1 MNHRDQENEYDDID
15 DFLQA
20 IWLQKS
26 LSDNT
31 LAAYRRDLIKTER
44 WLRGNSKNLVSAS
57 GIDLH
62 EYMSNIFDNG
72 AASSSAARWL
82 SSIKGFYKYAISS
95 NKLSSDPSDT
105 LVHPKK
111 NRILPGS
118 LSSAE
123 VGLLLAA
130 PDLTT
135 SVGYRDRTM
144 LELLYA
150 CGLRITELVTIEFK
164 HANMRQGVIRILGK
178 GGKERLVPIG
188 EEALNWLGR
197 YISEVRGE
205 FPGSD
210 SRYLFLTKRGG
221 CMTRQNFWYSIKKY
235 AATAG
240 IKTTI
245 SPHTLRHAFATH
257 LLDNGADLR
266 AVQMMLGHSDLS
278 TTQIYTHIAQHRLK
292 DIHQKHHPRG

>member
-1 MNHRDQENEYDDID
+1 MSLRDQKNEFDDID
-15 DFLQA
+15 HFLEV

-44 WLRGNSKNLVSAS
+44 WLRRNSKSLVSAS
-57 GIDLH
+57 GVDLH
-62 EYMSNIFDNG
+62 QYMANIFDSG
-72 AASSSAARWL
+72 AASSTASRWL
-82 SSIKGFYKYAISS
+82 SSIKGFYKYAIAA

-105 LVHPKK
+105 LVYPKK
-111 NRILPGS
+111 NRSLPGS
-118 LSSAE
+118 LSSKE

-130 PDLTT
+130 PDLTD

-164 HANMRQGVIRILGK
+164 HVNMRQGVIRIQGK

-188 EEALNWLGR
+188 EEALDWLGK

-205 FPGSD
+205 FPDSD

-221 CMTRQNFWYSIKKY
+221 CMTRQNFWYSVKKY
-235 AATAG
+235 AAAGG

-278 TTQIYTHIAQHRLK
+278 TTQIYTHVAQERLK
-292 DIHQKHHPRG
+292 GLVLEHHPRG

>member
-1 MNHRDQENEYDDID
+1 MNHLDQEDEYVDID
-15 DFLQA
+15 DFLQVV
-20 IWLQKS
+20 WLQKS

-31 LAAYRRDLIKTER
+31 LAAYRRDLIRTER
-44 WLRGNSKNLVSAS
+44 WLRGNSKSLVSAS
-57 GIDLH
+57 GLDLH
-62 EYMSNIFDNG
+62 QYMANIFDKG
-72 AASSSAARWL
+72 AASSTAARWL

-95 NKLSSDPSDT
+95 NKLSRDPSDT

-111 NRILPGS
+111 DRTLPIS
-118 LSSAE
+118 LSSVE
-123 VGLLLAA
+123 VETLLAM
-130 PDLTT
+130 PDLTA

-164 HANMRQGVIRILGK
+164 HVNMRQGVIRILGK

-188 EEALNWLGR
+188 EEALNWLGK
-197 YISEVRGE
+197 YITEVRSE
-205 FPGSD
+205 FPDSH

-235 AATAG
+235 AAAGG

-278 TTQIYTHIAQHRLK
+278 TTQIYTHVAQERLK
-292 DIHQKHHPRG
+292 GLVLEHHPRG